1 MSFTLHVHS
10 EYIELT
16 TCTLIFA
23 KIRKDGSKI
32 SKIRPNFSPCKS
44 NGSKFSCALISYPNF
59 LALVTPDITITSF
72 VGRNKR
78 NKVSVKKG
86 GAAKKKRIYRI
97 SAHNIVILETSG
109 STRVQVQQNDA
120 RFSSITRCT
129 MKNHLRVTLFSL

>member
-1 MSFTLHVHS
+1 MSFTLHS

-32 SKIRPNFSPCKS
+32 SKIRSNFSLCKS

-78 NKVSVKKG
+78 NKVSVKDG

-97 SAHNIVILETSG
+97 SAHNVVILETSG
-109 STRVQVQQNDA
+109 STSTA
-120 RFSSITRCT
+120 KRCPIFKYNPLYYEKSFT
-129 MKNHLRVTLFSL
+129 SDFV